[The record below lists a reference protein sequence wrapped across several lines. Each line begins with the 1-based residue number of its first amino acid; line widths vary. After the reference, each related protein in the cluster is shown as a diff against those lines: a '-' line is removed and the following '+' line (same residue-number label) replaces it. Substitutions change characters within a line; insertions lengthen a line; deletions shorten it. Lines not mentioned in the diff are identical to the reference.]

1 MSLYLYAEGGYQSVS
16 PSGVVN
22 VRDWGAT
29 GDGATDDTDAINAA
43 IVYASTRGIRTV
55 VVPDG
60 TYMIRAHDPNW
71 TPEQAQNEVFY
82 APGFPGGIK
91 MLSGIHLKL
100 SNGATLAAIPND
112 AKWYRIIGAAD
123 VSRIEIS
130 GGTILGERAYHLGT
144 YGGEWGHGISI
155 LSSTDVY
162 IHDITIKDC
171 WGDGINTNLSST
183 TKVVS
188 CERIRVTRVT
198 CDNNRRQG
206 MSISSGIDVTVE
218 DSEFSNTN
226 GTSPESGLDIESNG
240 GDKPTHDITITRCWF
255 DNNNGSGVGSVDGW
269 LDRVTITDCRFNGNK
284 GLSGKTGQ
292 LWFVTTAKAGSYK
305 FKDNWFGAPV
315 NAPTNCNILA
325 NGGSDCEITG
335 NVMTGGAMKVSV
347 VTRALVADNTI
358 HAAPA
363 TVAAI
368 QLDRVTEL
376 KVNRNRVAGGSIGL
390 KLALTVGAA
399 RLSILDN
406 TFTGATG
413 AAISIE
419 DNTTNVM
426 IRDNVG
432 YSNGSGVYFNTV
444 KTHTGH
450 SIDTAWMDG
459 VDTLPS

>member
-1 MSLYLYAEGGYQSVS
+1 MSLYTYAKGGYQSVS
-16 PSGVVN
+16 PSGVVD
-22 VRDWGAT
+22 VSDWGAT

-60 TYMIRAHDPNW
+60 TYMIRAHDPAW
-71 TPEQAQNEVFY
+71 TVEQQQGVVFY
-82 APGFPGGIK
+82 VPEFPGGIK

-100 SNGATLAAIPND
+100 SHGATLKAIPND
-112 AKWYRIIGAAD
+112 AKWYRIIGVAD
-123 VSRIEIS
+123 VSNIEIS
-130 GGTILGERAYHLGT
+130 GGTIQGERAAHLGA

-162 IHDITIKDC
+162 IHDLTIKDC
-171 WGDGINTNLSST
+171 WGDGINTNLSSLT
-183 TKVVS
+183 EIVS
-188 CERIRVTRVT
+188 CERIRVARVL
-198 CDNNRRQG
+198 CYNNRRQG

-240 GDKPTHDITITRCWF
+240 GDKPTHDITIRGCRF
-255 DNNNGSGVGSVDGW
+255 DNNNGSGIGSVDGW
-269 LDRVTITDCRFNGNK
+269 TDRVTITDCRFNGNK
-284 GLSGKTGQ
+284 GLSGKVGQ
-292 LWFVTTAKAGSYK
+292 IWFVTTAKAGSYK

-315 NAPTNCNILA
+315 NAPTNYNIFA

-363 TVAAI
+363 TVAAV

-376 KVNRNRVAGGSIGL
+376 KAHRNRVAGGSIGL
-390 KLALTVGAA
+390 RLASTVGTS
-399 RLSILDN
+399 RLSILGN

-419 DNTTNVM
+419 DDTTNVM

-432 YSNGSGVYFNTV
+432 FSNGAGVYFDTA

-459 VDTLPS
+459 TDTLPS